1 MDGDSACGLK
11 AGRWLGIGAEAPSV
25 VWPSGSMAAA
35 RAEKKPAPCG
45 GIAMSASSENPVGR
59 AGEAGA
65 EGGPFRLGWLSTRL
79 ATGFSCG
86 PGIGRD

>member
-11 AGRWLGIGAEAPSV
+11 AGRWLGSGAGTPSV

-35 RAEKKPAPCG
+35 LAEKNPAPCG
-45 GIAMSASSENPVGR
+45 GMLVSASEEDLLSR

-65 EGGPFRLGWLSTRL
+65 EGGPFRLGWLRTRP
-79 ATGFSCG
+79 ATR
-86 PGIGRD
+86 GRD